1 VHAGFDSGAYRD
13 MVALARD
20 TTWLN
25 GAANRWSDYGLLL
38 FVVLAAAGFRRD
50 GWRALWVPCAMVAA
64 FALSALTKMA
74 FAEQR
79 PCRTLPSIGH
89 IVAVCP
95 PLGDYAF
102 PSNHAVLA
110 GAGAM
115 AVWMLDRRLGA
126 VAAVNAVVIAAAR
139 VYIGVHYPHDVVA
152 GLLFGALVAG
162 AGTWAGGRFG
172 PPVLRRVPPVLRA
185 RAVDLLGPLPAR
197 SRIGGGDD
205 GGGDESGGQGEQ
217 RDGQRVADRA
227 RISTAGST
235 IDVVLLD
242 EYNRRNER

>member
-13 MVALARD
+13 MVALARH

-25 GAANRWSDYGLLL
+25 GIANRWSDYGLLL
-38 FVVLAAAGFRRD
+38 FVALAAVGLRRNGS

-64 FALSALTKMA
+64 FVFSALTKLG

-79 PCRTLPSIGH
+79 PCRTLPAVGH

-139 VYIGVHYPHDVVA
+139 VS
-152 GLLFGALVAG
+152 
-162 AGTWAGGRFG
+162 
-172 PPVLRRVPPVLRA
+172 
-185 RAVDLLGPLPAR
+185 AR
-197 SRIGGGDD
+197 SRLDHAPAAVTMA
-205 GGGDESGGQGEQ
+205 SV
-217 RDGQRVADRA
+217 RNPAA
-227 RISTAGST
+227 RPRKIPQVVISLCPSRRPTASSSMT
-235 IDVVLLD
+235 T
-242 EYNRRNER
+242 

>member
-1 VHAGFDSGAYRD
+1 VHAGFDGGAYRD
-13 MVALARD
+13 MVALARH

-38 FVVLAAAGFRRD
+38 FAVLATAGFRRS
-50 GWRALWVPCAMVAA
+50 GWRALWVPGAMVAA
-64 FALSALTKMA
+64 FAFSALTKLA

-79 PCRTLPSIGH
+79 PCRTLPDVGH

-110 GAGAM
+110 GAAAV
-115 AVWMLDRRLGA
+115 AVWMLDRRLGI

-152 GLLFGALVAG
+152 GLLFGALVAL
-162 AGTWAGGRFG
+162 AGTWAGGRLG
-172 PPVLRRVPPVLRA
+172 PPALRRVPPALREH
-185 RAVDLLGPLPAR
+185 AVDGLPGMGRHVPQQEDQDAR
-197 SRIGGGDD
+197 GDRVEHRAEPGHGGA
-205 GGGDESGGQGEQ
+205 QPP
-217 RDGQRVADRA
+217 DRQA
-227 RISTAGST
+227 
-235 IDVVLLD
+235 
-242 EYNRRNER
+242 

>member
-1 VHAGFDSGAYRD
+1 MHAAFDSGAYRD
-13 MVALARD
+13 MVALARH

-38 FVVLAAAGFRRD
+38 FVVPVVAGLRRN
-50 GWRALWVPCAMVAA
+50 GWRALWVAGAMVAA
-64 FALSALTKMA
+64 FALSALTKLA

-79 PCRTLPSIGH
+79 PCRTLPSVGH
-89 IVAVCP
+89 IVALCP

-115 AVWMLDRRLGA
+115 AVWALDRRLGA

-139 VYIGVHYPHDVVA
+139 VYVGVHYPHDVVA

-162 AGTWAGGRFG
+162 GGTWAGSRLG
-172 PPVLRRVPPVLRA
+172 PPVLRRVRGRRGSDGERPDA
-185 RAVDLLGPLPAR
+185 ELP
-197 SRIGGGDD
+197 
-205 GGGDESGGQGEQ
+205 
-217 RDGQRVADRA
+217 
-227 RISTAGST
+227 T
-235 IDVVLLD
+235 IAVVLLGK
-242 EYNRRNER
+242 YNRRNER